1 MKSIDILTQPWPWYV
16 SGPLI
21 GLIVPSLLII
31 GNKQFG
37 VSSTM
42 KDICAICIPNRV
54 AFFKYDLKE
63 QWWNLIFVSGV
74 VIGAFVVG
82 QTIQNP
88 NPIQLSNNTIDD
100 LKLLGITSYQGLIP
114 GEIFNW
120 RNISSGQGFLFMVIG
135 GFLVGFGVRYAG
147 GCTSGH
153 AIMGL
158 SQGSLGSLISVIG
171 FFVGGLIMTHL
182 LFPLIFNL

>member
-1 MKSIDILTQPWPWYV
+1 MIDFLTQPWPWYIG
-16 SGPLI
+16 GPLI
-21 GLIVPSLLII
+21 GLMVPLLLII

-42 KDICAICIPNRV
+42 KDICAVCIPNRI
-54 AFFKYDLKE
+54 AFFKYDVKE
-63 QWWNLIFVSGV
+63 HWWNLVFVLGV

-82 QTIQNP
+82 QFFQNP
-88 NPIQLSNNTIDD
+88 NPIQISNNTIGD
-100 LKLLGITSYQGLIP
+100 LKLMGINNYQGLIP
-114 GEIFNW
+114 HEIFNW
-120 RNISSGQGFLFMVIG
+120 GNIISGQGLLFMVIG

-158 SQGSLGSLISVIG
+158 SQRSLGSLIAVIG
-171 FFVGGLIMTHL
+171 FFAGGLIMTHL
-182 LFPLIFNL
+182 IFPLIFNL